1 MTSAVKEKTVIR
13 VMVSDDHPLI
23 RQGLEVVLSNQE
35 DIQLVASAADGEE
48 AVEQARMNH
57 PDVIIMDV
65 QMPKK
70 DGITALQEILE
81 FRPEARVLILTSFG
95 ESENV
100 IKAIKAGATGYL
112 LKDSDSDKL
121 LQSIREVYHESVALH
136 PAVTSKLIQE
146 IKKPKTDE
154 HMIDPLTDRELE
166 VLACLSRGITNK
178 EIAEELT
185 ISVRTV
191 TTHVRNILD
200 KLQLANRTQAALYA
214 VEQGLAPRT
223 QSR

>member
-1 MTSAVKEKTVIR
+1 MDTITMEQNVIR
-13 VMVSDDHPLI
+13 VMIADDHPLI
-23 RQGLEVVLSNQE
+23 RQGLEVVLGGQE
-35 DIQLVASAADGEE
+35 DIQLVASAADGYE
-48 AVEQARMNH
+48 AVNLAKENN

-65 QMPKK
+65 QMPEK
-70 DGITALQEILE
+70 DGIAALQEILE
-81 FRPEARVLILTSFG
+81 FSPDARVLILTSFG

-100 IKAIKAGATGYL
+100 IKAIRAGATGYL
-112 LKDSDSDKL
+112 LKDSNSDRL

-136 PAVTSKLIQE
+136 PAVTSKLMQE
-146 IKKPKTDE
+146 IKKPKTEE
-154 HMIDPLTDRELE
+154 HMIDPLTERELE

-214 VEQGLAPRT
+214 VEQGLALKT
-223 QSR
+223 

>member
-1 MTSAVKEKTVIR
+1 MDTITMEQNVIR
-13 VMVSDDHPLI
+13 VMIADDHPLI
-23 RQGLEVVLSNQE
+23 RQGLEVVLGGQE
-35 DIQLVASAADGEE
+35 DIQLVASAADGYE
-48 AVEQARMNH
+48 AVKLAKENN

-65 QMPKK
+65 QMPEK
-70 DGITALQEILE
+70 DGIAALQEILE
-81 FRPEARVLILTSFG
+81 FSPDARVLILTSFG

-100 IKAIKAGATGYL
+100 IKAIRAGATGYL
-112 LKDSDSDKL
+112 LKDSNSDRL

-136 PAVTSKLIQE
+136 PAVTSKLMQE
-146 IKKPKTDE
+146 IKKPKSEE
-154 HMIDPLTDRELE
+154 HMIDPLTERELE

-214 VEQGLAPRT
+214 VEQGLALKA
-223 QSR
+223 